1 MHNTYKPAFSFQP
14 EKLNVYKN
22 DSDTSWDYT
31 LATAGK
37 KGFYLYTFPLFFK
50 KMRFVI
56 AKIPKTIYLLFS
68 TNFQSQIMHF
78 KFNYFI
84 FTSFE
89 YQL

>member
-37 KGFYLYTFPLFFK
+37 KGFYLYTFPL
-50 KMRFVI
+50 
-56 AKIPKTIYLLFS
+56 LL
-68 TNFQSQIMHF
+68 
-78 KFNYFI
+78 
-84 FTSFE
+84 
-89 YQL
+89 